1 MVIII
6 IIRSTNSNTNTI
18 SSITSIIYSK
28 ECFSPCIVETQSPLN
43 PSLETQSPKP

>member
-6 IIRSTNSNTNTI
+6 IIIIIIIISTNSNTNTI

-28 ECFSPCIVETQSPLN
+28 ECFSPCPPSTAKNASPLA
-43 PSLETQSPKP
+43 